1 MEGIKRGKIA
11 LLAMEAS
18 NAETWRK
25 NHGRKSLA
33 EVLSDKGLSC
43 EELCR
48 LGVAEDVAV
57 ELSARQ
63 KVFSGTCGKYSNKLP
78 SATAKV
84 RKEVVKSKS
93 KRKTVVLRKKSGE
106 VQTLL
111 QKGDKFV
118 VKGGKDVKAKTASKK
133 TTITFNKSKK
143 VATSKKRVQKL
154 LLNNGMILKRI
165 YFGNELVSE
174 VYSRM

>member
-1 MEGIKRGKIA
+1 MESIKQGEIA
-11 LLAMEAS
+11 LLALEAS
-18 NAETWRK
+18 NAETWQK
-25 NHGRKSLA
+25 NHGRKTLA
-33 EVLSDKGLSC
+33 EVLSDRGLTC

-48 LGVAEDVAV
+48 LGVAENVAV

-63 KVFSGTCGKYSNKLP
+63 KVFSGTCGRYANKLP

-84 RKEVVKSKS
+84 RKEKAVKS
-93 KRKTVVLRKKSGE
+93 KRKTVVLRKKNGE

-118 VKGGKDVKAKTASKK
+118 VKGGKTKTASKK
-133 TTITFNKSKK
+133 ATTITFNKSKK

-154 LLNNGMILKRI
+154 LLNNGMILKRT
-165 YFGNELVSE
+165 YLGNELISE